1 MPQYNC
7 LIVED
12 EPLAAEVIRDYIAQ
26 VPFLVLKEIC
36 SDAIYAMEVLQREHI
51 DLMFLDLHLPRLKGF
66 DFLKSLQ
73 VSPRVI
79 VTTAYHEYALSGY
92 EHNVLD
98 YLLKPVEFSRFLTA
112 VNKLMPLEKHEP
124 KVQALLTPSERKCL
138 FFNVNK
144 KKIRVYPDEILYIE
158 SRREYIHIYTAGGVI
173 ITKMQL
179 ARVEELLPAGHFI
192 RVHRSFIVARRQ
204 VGAFT
209 AIEVEVN
216 GQSIPVG
223 RSYKELVS
231 TFLQQ

>member
-66 DFLKSLQ
+66 DFLKSLKT
-73 VSPRVI
+73 SPQVI
-79 VTTAYHEYALSGY
+79 VTTAYHEYALTGY
-92 EHNVLD
+92 EYNVLD

-112 VNKLMPLEKHEP
+112 VNKLMPGEKSEP
-124 KVQALLTPSERKCL
+124 QALAPLPPPERKCL

-144 KKIRVYPDEILYIE
+144 RKIKVYLDEILYIE
-158 SRREYIHIYTAGGVI
+158 SRREYINIYTIGGMIV
-173 ITKMQL
+173 TKMQL
-179 ARVEELLPAGHFI
+179 NRVEELLPTGHFI
-192 RVHRSFIVARRQ
+192 RVHRSFIVARQQIR
-204 VGAFT
+204 AFT
-209 AIEVEVN
+209 AIDVEVN

-223 RSYKELVS
+223 RSYKELVN
-231 TFLQQ
+231 TYLQQ